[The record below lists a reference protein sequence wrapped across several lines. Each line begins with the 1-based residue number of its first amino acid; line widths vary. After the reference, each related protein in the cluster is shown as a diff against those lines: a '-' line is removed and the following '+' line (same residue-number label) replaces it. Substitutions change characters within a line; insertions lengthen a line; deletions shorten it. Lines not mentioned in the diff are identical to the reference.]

1 MAATKK
7 KITSKKIITTLA
19 HLGYKF
25 RTNVLSDRID
35 VNGVYLT
42 DIEWARIRTE
52 ARDRGIN
59 NRSQVEDAV
68 VTEAAKHPYHPIK
81 DYFHSLLGW
90 DGENHIDELAEYFR
104 DTRGIFPV
112 LLRKFLIGSVAKIF
126 TGGEAQNPM
135 LILDGR
141 QNLGK
146 SHFVWWLVPVAL
158 RLNFFNESAI
168 NPENKDDLIKL
179 INVWIWEV
187 TELGMTIRKADREA
201 LKAFIT
207 LRQVTVR
214 KPYGREPLV
223 KPAMASF
230 IGTINNEGGFL
241 TDPTGHRRFRP
252 VTLLDIDH
260 NYAEQIYQD
269 EIWAEAYARYLMGET
284 YKLTKDEFDLLA
296 PVRERYELVDP
307 MEEML
312 QKYFSIDPT
321 REDWWLGSIEILNT
335 LETYAN
341 LKGGPSRGNA
351 MALGVAANKVGLEK
365 LKKGSLNG
373 YKGIQHKAT
382 IP

>member
-1 MAATKK
+1 MATTKK
-7 KITSKKIITTLA
+7 VTSKQIITTLA

-25 RTNVLSDRID
+25 RTNVLTDRIE

-52 ARDRGIN
+52 ARDQGMG

-68 VTEAAKHPYHPIK
+68 VTEAAKHPFHPIK
-81 DYFHSLLGW
+81 DYLHSLLGW
-90 DGENHIDELAEYFR
+90 DGESHIDKLADFFR
-104 DTRGIFPV
+104 DTNGIFPV
-112 LLRKFLIGSVAKIF
+112 LLKKFLIGSMAKIF
-126 TGGEAQNPM
+126 TDGEAQNPM

-223 KPAMASF
+223 KPALASF

-260 NYAEQIYQD
+260 SYAEQIYQD
-269 EIWAEAYARYLMGET
+269 DIWAEAYARYLMGET
-284 YKLTKDEFDLLA
+284 YKLTKDELDLLT

-312 QKYFSIDPT
+312 QKYFMIDPT
-321 REDWWLGSIEILNT
+321 REDWWLSSIEILNT

-341 LKGGPSRGNA
+341 LKGGPSKGNA
-351 MALGVAANKVGLEK
+351 MALGVAANKVGVEK
-365 LKKGSLNG
+365 FKNGKLNG
-373 YKGIQHKAT
+373 YKGIMHKAT